1 MFLQKIKLH
10 HTLLVSLFLL
20 GLSPNVMAQLSEAAK
35 ENAYYQIKEVPIPE
49 EVILEVGGLA
59 FNDKGQL
66 GVTTR
71 RGELWVID
79 NPSSSNPKY
88 SRYAHGLHEPL
99 GLNWK
104 DGSFYLSQRGELTK
118 LTDTNNNGKANK
130 YESIFSWPLNGNY
143 HEYSYGP
150 LFRPNGNMVVALNLG
165 WIGRGESGSK
175 WRGWVLEISPD
186 GEVTP
191 IATGMRSPAGM
202 GFNKDGE
209 LFYTENQGDWVG
221 SGRIT
226 HVEKGDF
233 VGNPEG
239 LKWADQPGSPVSLR
253 LDDIDDTKGLT
264 LYEYSK
270 EKEGIKPPSVWF
282 PHTLM
287 GISTSSV
294 AVLPESWPFAG
305 QLLIGDQGHSKL
317 MRVYHEKINGVY
329 QGICFPFREGFESGV
344 LRTIWGEDNSL
355 FVGMTSRGWSS
366 TGKKM
371 FGLQRM
377 VWNGKT
383 PFEMK
388 TVKAKPDGFE
398 IEFTERVNKS
408 IAENP
413 ASYSI
418 TDFTFKY
425 HHFYGSPPLNKETK
439 NIAKATPAED
449 GKTVRLYFEGLRKGY
464 VYEIKAEAVRNEK
477 GIAMLHDRGYYTLNE
492 IPEGE
497 KMAMDHSQHNMT
509 DGKTVNL
516 ISLKRPTVM
525 PASWTDGPD
534 QSLTIGTEPG
544 LKYSIKEFK
553 VKAGSKIK
561 LVFNNDDDMLHN
573 LIIVNPN
580 KATEV
585 GNLA

>member
-1 MFLQKIKLH
+1 MLLQKIKFQYI
-10 HTLLVSLFLL
+10 LLVSLFLF

-35 ENAYYQIKEVPIPE
+35 ENAYYQIKEVPIPDDI
-49 EVILEVGGLA
+49 ILEVGGLA

-66 GVTTR
+66 GVATR
-71 RGELWVID
+71 RGELWVVD
-79 NPSSSNPKY
+79 NPTSSNPKY
-88 SRYAHGLHEPL
+88 NRYAHGLHEPL

-130 YESIFSWPLNGNY
+130 YETIFSWPLNGNY

-175 WRGWVLEISPD
+175 WRGWVLEITPD
-186 GEVTP
+186 GEMTP

-253 LDDIDDTKGLT
+253 FDDIDDTKGLT
-264 LYEYSK
+264 LYEYAK

-294 AVLPESWPFAG
+294 SVLPESWPFAG

-344 LRTIWGEDNSL
+344 LRTI
-355 FVGMTSRGWSS
+355 
-366 TGKKM
+366 
-371 FGLQRM
+371 
-377 VWNGKT
+377 
-383 PFEMK
+383 
-388 TVKAKPDGFE
+388 
-398 IEFTERVNKS
+398 
-408 IAENP
+408 
-413 ASYSI
+413 
-418 TDFTFKY
+418 
-425 HHFYGSPPLNKETK
+425 
-439 NIAKATPAED
+439 
-449 GKTVRLYFEGLRKGY
+449 
-464 VYEIKAEAVRNEK
+464 
-477 GIAMLHDRGYYTLNE
+477 
-492 IPEGE
+492 
-497 KMAMDHSQHNMT
+497 
-509 DGKTVNL
+509 
-516 ISLKRPTVM
+516 
-525 PASWTDGPD
+525 
-534 QSLTIGTEPG
+534 
-544 LKYSIKEFK
+544 
-553 VKAGSKIK
+553 
-561 LVFNNDDDMLHN
+561 
-573 LIIVNPN
+573 
-580 KATEV
+580 
-585 GNLA
+585 